1 MTPTPCPRPT
11 DACPEATRRATD
23 LNPLPARQGHGRG
36 ALLGALMAAVLL
48 AACGGG
54 GSEESTSPTPSP
66 SPSPAGACGTMT
78 ALTTADLA
86 PFAGSYAI
94 KHFDSGTGTEVGS
107 GNLTLSG

>member
-1 MTPTPCPRPT
+1 MTPIPCPRPI
-11 DACPEATRRATD
+11 DACPEAPTRATD
-23 LNPLPARQGHGRG
+23 LHPLPGRQGHGSG

-54 GSEESTSPTPSP
+54 VSEEASSPSPSPAPSP

-86 PFAGSYAI
+86 PFAG
-94 KHFDSGTGTEVGS
+94 GGQ
-107 GNLTLSG
+107 